1 MSHGANS
8 QKWYGTSQGK
18 RQHEATI
25 RESEK
30 VRINQTSSQMEKV
43 DGIHQLAIFHIKN
56 LKIHIQ
62 REQHNCHTS
71 NSYSFPFKE
80 LVNWKNCINVACICR
95 IKRARRE

>member
-43 DGIHQLAIFHIKN
+43 DGIHQLAIFHI
-56 LKIHIQ
+56 
-62 REQHNCHTS
+62 
-71 NSYSFPFKE
+71 
-80 LVNWKNCINVACICR
+80 
-95 IKRARRE
+95 